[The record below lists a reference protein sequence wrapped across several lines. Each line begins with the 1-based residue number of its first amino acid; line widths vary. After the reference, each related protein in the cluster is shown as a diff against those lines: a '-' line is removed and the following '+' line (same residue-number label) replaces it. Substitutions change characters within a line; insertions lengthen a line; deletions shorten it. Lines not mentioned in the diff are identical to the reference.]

1 MYHTICVSY
10 EAKIGAEAGP
20 KLLLRLLAAP
30 ASKPCWQ
37 YTVLSSFRS
46 GGLVPVINT
55 VPVHYIMC
63 VWQGGKV
70 SSTPTKSTGPPAFSL
85 RLIEWLFIIFI
96 GKLER
101 KDSPTGSI
109 FFVDKFCTGIIFI
122 KSSTGTGS
130 KHLLISVSDLDS

>member
-101 KDSPTGSI
+101 KDSPTCS
-109 FFVDKFCTGIIFI
+109 